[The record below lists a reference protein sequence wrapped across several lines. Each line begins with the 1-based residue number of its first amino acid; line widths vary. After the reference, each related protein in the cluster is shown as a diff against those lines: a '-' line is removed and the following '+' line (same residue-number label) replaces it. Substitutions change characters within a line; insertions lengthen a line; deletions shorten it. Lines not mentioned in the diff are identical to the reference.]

1 MSEST
6 PLVHGKLELLKKCSH
21 EKFEPKT
28 PFFILVPHPN
38 AMEVLSI
45 SSVSSQS
52 FVDMHH
58 LEEPE
63 EDQSTVT
70 YEDALRIEEPPV
82 NTHLY
87 FDENGNEIPYDDFL
101 RQGEAEGHEEE
112 PPWIKTP
119 LINQR
124 FILKH
129 PRVILAFL
137 RFIDLYNELA
147 DPEEVFMMKSI
158 PQKIVNLINEHPSV
172 TEVPPEF
179 QEDVDELK
187 IRLDRHADLSELHWG

>member
-1 MSEST
+1 M
-6 PLVHGKLELLKKCSH
+6 ELLSD
-21 EKFEPKT
+21 
-28 PFFILVPHPN
+28 
-38 AMEVLSI
+38 I

-63 EDQSTVT
+63 EDQTTVT
-70 YEDALRIEEPPV
+70 YEDAYRIEEPPV

-87 FDENGNEIPYDDFL
+87 FDENGNEIPYEDFL
-101 RQGEAEGHEEE
+101 RQGEAEGNEENDDEE

-172 TEVPPEF
+172 AGVPAEF
-179 QEDVDELK
+179 QQDVNELK
-187 IRLDRHADLSELHWG
+187 HRLDRHADLSELHWG